1 MPRKNKTVVEP
12 QVATGVVVR
21 LRHTTR
27 QGDWRFYH
35 YEGEMPVVDGVLT
48 IPADLPE
55 VIKRAWIQGFRMTA
69 EGRVIAD
76 LAKHVRA
83 ETADM
88 IEQKEPESCC
98 GDECCQPET
107 EELALAC
114 CTEATGCCENDDNA
128 DCACVVTPVAET
140 ETAES
145 GEETD
150 TDEGSADR
158 GQPVEDDGVRSS
170 EPDGDGSLPEG
181 GVDGRLGDEPADGG
195 AGDESAD

>member
-1 MPRKNKTVVEP
+1 MPRRNIHHELE
-12 QVATGVVVR
+12 VATGDVVR

-35 YEGEMPVVDGVLT
+35 YEGELPVVDGVLT
-48 IPADLPE
+48 IPLDMPE

-83 ETADM
+83 ATPDAN
-88 IEQKEPESCC
+88 EPENTECCAEECC
-98 GDECCQPET
+98 G
-107 EELALAC
+107 
-114 CTEATGCCENDDNA
+114 EATGCAVEECCSECAEDDCE
-128 DCACVVTPVAET
+128 CAVTPVDET

-145 GEETD
+145 GEETT
-150 TDEGSADR
+150 TDEDSADR
-158 GQPVEDDGVRSS
+158 GQPVEDDGVRSGES
-170 EPDGDGSLPEG
+170 SGDGSLPEG
-181 GVDGRLGDEPADGG
+181 GDDGRSGDEPADGG